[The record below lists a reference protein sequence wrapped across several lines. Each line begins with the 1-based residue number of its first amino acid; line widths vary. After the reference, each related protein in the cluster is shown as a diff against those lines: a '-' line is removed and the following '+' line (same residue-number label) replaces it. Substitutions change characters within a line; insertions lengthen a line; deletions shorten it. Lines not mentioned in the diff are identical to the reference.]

1 MIRLLRMSLAPMTR
15 PASSR
20 SSIVGRSAT
29 ASASRRQKR
38 ATSQV
43 AVSCISWFRPPGKCR

>member
-1 MIRLLRMSLAPMTR
+1 MMLLRRISLVPITK
-15 PASSR
+15 PVTSR
-20 SSIVGRSAT
+20 SSSVSRSAT

-43 AVSCISWFRPPGKCR
+43 AVSDTSWLRPPGKCR